1 MAGHTLSKQRIFD
14 LRHQAA
20 PSEHE
25 AQRLH
30 VDFGPFDQAERSNV
44 LLLSAVAAFMVG
56 LALWGFLTLSI
67 VAGVDNL
74 MGEGE
79 SSPTATKAAETEVF
93 NCANFGAVRALSA
106 ENEARLQAQ
115 CGASLPVSGPAA
127 VPVSS
132 APQAQA
138 APSGT
143 AGNRANCDQIR
154 GTSYR
159 SDGERT
165 WYLGNCVSR

>member
-1 MAGHTLSKQRIFD
+1 MAGHTISKLRIVD
-14 LRHQAA
+14 LRQQPA

-25 AQRLH
+25 ARRLQI
-30 VDFGPFDQAERSNV
+30 DFGPFARDERPNIV
-44 LLLSAVAAFMVG
+44 LIGAVAAFMIG
-56 LALWGFLTLSI
+56 LGLWGFLTLSI
-67 VAGVDNL
+67 MAGVDSL
-74 MGEGE
+74 LGETE
-79 SSPTATKAAETEVF
+79 SRETATEAAETEVF

-165 WYLGNCVSR
+165 WYLENCVTR

>member
-1 MAGHTLSKQRIFD
+1 MAGHTLSKLRSVD
-14 LRHQAA
+14 LRQQPA

-25 AQRLH
+25 ARRLQI
-30 VDFGPFDQAERSNV
+30 DFGPFDQAERSNV

-74 MGEGE
+74 MGKGE
-79 SSPTATKAAETEVF
+79 SSPTATEAAETEVF

-132 APQAQA
+132 APQAPA
-138 APSGT
+138 APSAT

-165 WYLGNCVSR
+165 WYLGNCVTR